1 MSRRRKR
8 PSRRRRGVEPA
19 VDQVWGAQ
27 LETERMIAE
36 AASKRRL
43 EMNPLWVQANSDP
56 SWKPFLPSEAQSSR
70 GDIPQQ
76 QHYIPRFWLLGF
88 ADPPTRAGKVSAVDL
103 TGENRTSKISTKRAA
118 TESHFYTL
126 TGSDEQPSPV
136 LEDLLGYIED
146 KAAPAFKKIA
156 SGSLGLGPVERLS
169 VALLLAAQIV
179 RTPTHIR
186 GVIQQAVND
195 IGEKL
200 ILQGQHLGV
209 LPPMEGD
216 FTVTSSDEYAH
227 GVAFDGEALGN
238 VTLILFCRR
247 WSLFEASTDSGGFV
261 LPERPVVMWSGAD
274 RGFYGPGGVLNSH
287 WILVPVSRQFLLVM
301 HWTRWKDD
309 TASPIHELSAERVHA
324 LNAYMCAASGG
335 RTVFCNPLDT
345 QNVEEIR
352 SSALIE
358 SCQVTRPRH
367 RNPATASP
375 SP

>member
-8 PSRRRRGVEPA
+8 PSRRRRGGEPV
-19 VDQVWGAQ
+19 VDHVWDAQ

-36 AASKRRL
+36 AAYERRL
-43 EMNPLWVQANSDP
+43 EMNSLWVQANNDP
-56 SWKPFLPSEAQSSR
+56 SWKPFVPSEAQSSR
-70 GDIPQQ
+70 ADIPQQ

-88 ADPPTRAGKVSAVDL
+88 ADPPTKAGRVSAVDL
-103 TGENRTSKISTKRAA
+103 TGKIRTSKISTKRAA

-126 TGSDEQPSPV
+126 TGTDEQPSPV
-136 LEDLLGYIED
+136 LEDLLGYIEA

-156 SGSLGLGPVERLS
+156 KGSLDLSPVERLS

-195 IGEKL
+195 IGRKL
-200 ILQGQHLGV
+200 ILQGQQLGV

-216 FTVTSSDEYAH
+216 FTVTSSDEYAV
-227 GVAFDGEALGN
+227 GVAFDGEALGD
-238 VTLILFCRR
+238 VTFTLFCRR

-274 RGFYGPGGVLNSH
+274 RGFYGPGGVRNSH

-301 HWTRWKDD
+301 HWTQWRDD

-352 SSALIE
+352 SSALNH
-358 SCQVTRPRH
+358 RP
-367 RNPATASP
+367 ASA
-375 SP
+375 S